1 MNPSPS
7 KGGLAMNSFLKR
19 LLRDDDG
26 PTSVEYAVLLAGIIV
41 VCISTITF
49 FGGSAAN
56 MWTGNRQELEN
67 AFTGS

>member
-1 MNPSPS
+1 
-7 KGGLAMNSFLKR
+7 
-19 LLRDDDG
+19 
-26 PTSVEYAVLLAGIIV
+26 VEYAVLLAGIIV